1 MYGFIELSEQENFMT
16 YFFIKL
22 AVLVLGMCILIAG
35 ILMDKKSG
43 QSFQSRFADAMAW
56 SGFFFI
62 CYGAEFVVLESA

>member
-1 MYGFIELSEQENFMT
+1 MT
-16 YFFIKL
+16 YFLIKL
-22 AVLVLGMCILIAG
+22 AVLVLGICILIAG

-62 CYGAEFVVLESA
+62 CYGAEFVILESA

>member
-1 MYGFIELSEQENFMT
+1 MT

-56 SGFFFI
+56 SGFFFV
-62 CYGAEFVVLESA
+62 CYGAEFVVLEGA

>member
-62 CYGAEFVVLESA
+62 CYGTEFVVLESA